1 MRYICMICGYVYDD
15 AKEKV
20 PFESLPASWKCPL
33 CGAAKSDFKP
43 EAIPEAKPAAKME
56 PASKSAIINPDSH
69 PVKMEP
75 ASQPTKAA
83 PAPASTKAAPPP
95 TAQIDTPAHKD
106 SDLKKLSP
114 GQLSALCSNLARGC
128 EKQYKPEEAGLFR
141 ELADYFASV
150 TPAINDASVENIA
163 ALLWSDIDNY
173 SGLRAASDE
182 ASDRGAARVCVW
194 GERVTRMLSSLV
206 IRYLNEGEA
215 LLADTN
221 VWVCTVCGFV
231 YIGDEAPELCPV
243 CKVPAWKFEKIEG
256 GK

>member
-56 PASKSAIINPDSH
+56 PT
-69 PVKMEP
+69 
-75 ASQPTKAA
+75 SQPAKAA
-83 PAPASTKAAPPP
+83 TPS
-95 TAQIDTPAHKD
+95 TAQIDAPVTED

-150 TPAINDASVENIA
+150 TPAIDDASVENIA

-173 SGLRAASDE
+173 SGLRAAADE

-221 VWVCTVCGFV
+221 IWVCTVCGFV
-231 YIGDEAPELCPV
+231 YIGDDAPELCPV

-256 GK
+256 GNK